1 MGASL
6 SWPGVLD
13 PALLKDEVVAR
24 NHRLADAAKAGRW
37 PEVFEVLDLS
47 WVSVNQ
53 WRLGGDSWFAP
64 LHQAA
69 WHGAPTSVVE
79 TLLSRGALRGLC
91 AHDGRTPYDVA
102 QERGNNHLLDL
113 LAPPRTRLTPERT
126 AVLDTGLGAVIDGRL
141 RLPEGIAESYG
152 KPLEECLRYP
162 PVAVLPECPEQ
173 RMWFAVPGM
182 YGGFSTTLMEGN
194 YLYVVSWIR
203 VVGDSGQAH
212 VVTHEGVTL
221 VDEGFV

>member
-1 MGASL
+1 MA

-13 PALLKDEVVAR
+13 PTLLKEEVVAR

-37 PEVFEVLDLS
+37 AEVFEVLDLN

-69 WHGAPTSVVE
+69 WHGASTSVV
-79 TLLSRGALRGLC
+79 TGLLERGALRSLP
-91 AHDGRTPYDVA
+91 ARDGRTPYDVA
-102 QERGNNHLLDL
+102 QAHGHTHLLDL
-113 LAPPRTRLTPERT
+113 LTPGVTRLTPARAAE
-126 AVLDTGLGAVIDGRL
+126 LDRGLATVIDGRL
-141 RLPEGIAESYG
+141 RLPEGIADSYG

-162 PVAVLPECPEQ
+162 PVSVLPECPEQ
-173 RMWFAVPGM
+173 RLWFAVPGM
-182 YGGFSTTLMEGN
+182 YGGFSIALMKES
-194 YLYVVSWIR
+194 YLFVESWIR

>member
-1 MGASL
+1 MT

-13 PALLKDEVVAR
+13 PSLLKEEVVAR

-37 PEVFEVLDLS
+37 PEVFEVLELN

-53 WRLGGDSWFAP
+53 WRLGGSSWFTP

-69 WHGAPTSVVE
+69 WHGAPTSVVSD
-79 TLLSRGALRGLC
+79 LLDRGALRALP

-102 QERGNNHLLDL
+102 RAHDHTHLLEL
-113 LAPPRTRLTPERT
+113 LTPPRTRLTRERI
-126 AVLDTGLGAVIDGRL
+126 AALDTGLASVIDGRL
-141 RLPEGIAESYG
+141 CLPEGIADSYG

-162 PVAVLPECPEQ
+162 PVVVLPECPEQ
-173 RMWFAVPGM
+173 RLWFAVPGM
-182 YGGFSTTLMEGN
+182 YGGFSIALMKDS
-194 YLYVVSWIR
+194 YLYVESWIR
-203 VVGDSGQAH
+203 VVGDSGEAH

>member
-1 MGASL
+1 MSL
-6 SWPGVLD
+6 SWPGVLE
-13 PALLKDEVVAR
+13 PTLLKDEVVTR
-24 NHRLADAAKAGRW
+24 NHRLADSAKAGRW
-37 PEVFEVLDLS
+37 PEVFEVLDLN

-53 WRLGGDSWFAP
+53 WRLGGSSWFTP
-64 LHQAA
+64 LHQTA
-69 WHGAPTSVVE
+69 WHGAPTSVVSD
-79 TLLSRGALRGLC
+79 LLARGALRGLP
-91 AHDGRTPYDVA
+91 ARDGRTPYDVA
-102 QERGNNHLLDL
+102 NAHGHTHLLEL
-113 LAPPRTRLTPERT
+113 LTPPLTRLTPSRAEDLNR
-126 AVLDTGLGAVIDGRL
+126 GLASVIDGRL

-182 YGGFSTTLMEGN
+182 YGGFSIRLMDGLF
-194 YLYVVSWIR
+194 LYVESWIR
-203 VVGDSGQAH
+203 VVGDSGEAH

>member
-1 MGASL
+1 MA

-13 PALLKDEVVAR
+13 PTLLKEEVVAR

-37 PEVFEVLDLS
+37 AEVFEVLDLS

-69 WHGAPTSVVE
+69 WHGASTSVV
-79 TLLSRGALRGLC
+79 TGLLERGALRSLP
-91 AHDGRTPYDVA
+91 ARDGRTPYDVA
-102 QERGNNHLLDL
+102 KARGHTHLLDL
-113 LAPPRTRLTPERT
+113 LTPRVTRLTPAR
-126 AVLDTGLGAVIDGRL
+126 AADLDRGLATVIDGRL
-141 RLPEGIAESYG
+141 RLPEGIADSYG

-162 PVAVLPECPEQ
+162 PVAVLPGMS
-173 RMWFAVPGM
+173 RAAAVVRRPWDVRRLLHH
-182 YGGFSTTLMEGN
+182 LMKES
-194 YLYVVSWIR
+194 YLYVESWIR

>member
-1 MGASL
+1 MT

-13 PALLKDEVVAR
+13 PTLLKEEVVAR

-37 PEVFEVLDLS
+37 SEVFEVLDLS

-69 WHGAPTSVVE
+69 WHGASTSVV
-79 TLLSRGALRGLC
+79 TGLLERGALRLLP
-91 AHDGRTPYDVA
+91 ARDGRTPYDVA
-102 QERGNNHLLDL
+102 QAHGHTHLLDL
-113 LAPPRTRLTPERT
+113 LTPPVTRLAPAR
-126 AVLDTGLGAVIDGRL
+126 AADLDRGLATVIDGRL
-141 RLPEGIAESYG
+141 RLPEGIADSYG
-152 KPLEECLRYP
+152 KPLDECLRYP

-173 RMWFAVPGM
+173 RLWFAVPGM
-182 YGGFSTTLMEGN
+182 YGGFSIALMKES
-194 YLYVVSWIR
+194 YLFVESWIR